1 MADNIKI
8 SELAELTSGSLGDA
22 TIFPIVD
29 GGSTRKATLLTLQ
42 SYLTDDLA
50 TDSDL
55 SSQISTVNS
64 TITGLTTTDIS
75 EGTNKYYTDAK
86 VNSIIGGINSDAIS
100 EGSTNFYYTDAKVDA
115 RINSNGAITSSVQVD
130 LTATTNYIS
139 GIKTRL
145 NTENVV
151 SSSNQISASAA
162 ASGFGTGGGGGSTP
176 SGTVS
181 SSAQTIENL
190 RGSTILSGSL
200 TSTNISDFSTAAS
213 ASAAA
218 AGFGAG
224 GGGGSTDYISNI
236 SVNNSTLTFTGA
248 GSGFDGT
255 INLAAGE
262 SDGGNLLTTNDVGNF
277 LTTVVYTDDSAS
289 FATRINSAGGGS
301 STPSGTVSS
310 SGQTIKHINTVNV
323 VSSSAQINGS
333 LIDLSSLSTDFIAEG
348 PTNKYFSSSL
358 ILPILNQLEVLSG
371 SADGFS
377 VGGTDI
383 VSSSQQVSD
392 FEFVLQNALNASA
405 STLQTNI
412 DLISSDGISANDVNI
427 FLAKQRFTDDI
438 EVTGSI
444 LLNNGAF
451 SGSGAQL
458 FGIPATAIDG
468 LSSTTQLID
477 GDNNVTV
484 DNILGVTSTIGVG
497 NFNVNLNEGSNLI
510 ISGGY
515 AIARSGSWFS
525 GSGQGL
531 TGIPGSAIE
540 GGVDGQK
547 IFSGS
552 FSASIES
559 TYDGSDFVGNLRV
572 NVPANFDS
580 TISASGLITAP
591 SIQVGTTGTPTLYS
605 ANNLNLSSSGTVV
618 VTDSPFRLNPLTAAE
633 TASVSITPG
642 DMVFSDDDGDFF
654 GYRIVNTTGSWY
666 SLTAGNVEEV
676 SWDIVVGAPPG
687 LVSSSEQIVSGGALI
702 SSSTQFLPNEAAAG
716 TVYYED
722 SSNNITGSNDFVYAG
737 DTRQLT
743 ANSIYANERITTT
756 LLKGQDDAA
765 SSITLGTG
773 SMIISSSEYV
783 NIADVLQ
790 LNVRATNPSNPPSGS
805 LMVSS
810 SGGVSIKPW
819 FWDGQVWTAL
829 Y

>member
-162 ASGFGTGGGGGSTP
+162 ASGFGTGGGGASIP
-176 SGTVS
+176 DGTVS
-181 SSAQTIENL
+181 SSVQTIEHINAI
-190 RGSTILSGSL
+190 SVLSGSI
-200 TSTNISDFSTAAS
+200 TSTDVSDFSTAAS

-277 LTTVVYTDDSAS
+277 VTTADYTDDSAS
-289 FATRINSAGGGS
+289 FDTRINSAGGGGS
-301 STPSGTVSS
+301 SIPLGTVSAS
-310 SGQTIKHINTVNV
+310 AQTITHINTVNV
-323 VSSSAQINGS
+323 VSSSQQINGS
-333 LIDLSSLSTDFIAEG
+333 LIDLSSLSTNFIAEG
-348 PTNKYFSSSL
+348 SVNKYFSSSL
-358 ILPILNQLEVLSG
+358 ILPILNNLGVLSG

-383 VSSSQQVSD
+383 ISSSQQISD
-392 FEFVLQNALNASA
+392 FEFVLQTALNASA

-412 DLISSDGISANDVNI
+412 DLISSDGLSANDINI

-477 GDNNVTV
+477 GDNNVQV
-484 DNILGVTSTIGVG
+484 DNILGITSTVGAG
-497 NFNVNLNEGSNLI
+497 NFNVNLTEGTNLI
-510 ISGGY
+510 VSGGY
-515 AIARSGSWFS
+515 AIASSGSWFS

-531 TGIPGSAIE
+531 TNIPASSID

-547 IFSGS
+547 ISSGS
-552 FSASIES
+552 FSASIEDV
-559 TYDGSDFVGNLRV
+559 TGNFRV
-572 NVPANFDS
+572 HPPALFDS

-618 VTDSPFRLNPLTAAE
+618 VTDSPFRLNPLIAAQ

-666 SLTAGNVEEV
+666 SLTAGNVEEI
-676 SWDIVVGAPPG
+676 SWDIIVGQPVG
-687 LVSSSEQIVSGGALI
+687 LISSSEQIASGGALI

-716 TVYYED
+716 TIYYED
-722 SSNNITGSNDFVYAG
+722 SFDNISGSSDFVYAG

-743 ANSIYANERITTT
+743 VNSIFANERITTT

-765 SSITLGTG
+765 SNITLGTG
-773 SMIISSSEYV
+773 SLILSSSEYV
-783 NIADVLQ
+783 NIADVLN

>member
-162 ASGFGTGGGGGSTP
+162 ASGFGTGGGGASIP
-176 SGTVS
+176 DGTVS
-181 SSAQTIENL
+181 SSVQTIEHINAI
-190 RGSTILSGSL
+190 SVLSGSI
-200 TSTNISDFSTAAS
+200 TSTDVSDFSTAAS

-277 LTTVVYTDDSAS
+277 VTTADYTDDSAS
-289 FATRINSAGGGS
+289 FDTRINSAGGGGS
-301 STPSGTVSS
+301 SIPLGTVSAS
-310 SGQTIKHINTVNV
+310 AQTITHINTVNV
-323 VSSSAQINGS
+323 VSSSQQINGS
-333 LIDLSSLSTDFIAEG
+333 LIDLSSLSTNFIAEG
-348 PTNKYFSSSL
+348 SVNKYFSSSL
-358 ILPILNQLEVLSG
+358 ILPILNNLGVLSG

-383 VSSSQQVSD
+383 ISSSQQISD
-392 FEFVLQNALNASA
+392 FEFVLQTALNASA

-412 DLISSDGISANDVNI
+412 DLISSDGLSANDINI

-477 GDNNVTV
+477 GDNNVQV
-484 DNILGVTSTIGVG
+484 DNILGITSTVGAG
-497 NFNVNLNEGSNLI
+497 NFNVNLTEGTNLI
-510 ISGGY
+510 VSGGY
-515 AIARSGSWFS
+515 AIASSGSWFS

-531 TGIPGSAIE
+531 TNIPASSID

-547 IFSGS
+547 ISSGS
-552 FSASIES
+552 FSASIEDV
-559 TYDGSDFVGNLRV
+559 TGNFRV
-572 NVPANFDS
+572 HPPALFDS

-618 VTDSPFRLNPLTAAE
+618 VTDSPFRLNPLIAAQ

-666 SLTAGNVEEV
+666 SLTAGNVEEI
-676 SWDIVVGAPPG
+676 SWDIIVGQPVG
-687 LVSSSEQIVSGGALI
+687 LISSSEQIASGGALI

-716 TVYYED
+716 TIYYED
-722 SSNNITGSNDFVYAG
+722 SFDNISGSSDFVYAG

-743 ANSIYANERITTT
+743 VNSIFANERITTT

-765 SSITLGTG
+765 SNITLGTG
-773 SMIISSSEYV
+773 SLILSSSEYV

>member
-162 ASGFGTGGGGGSTP
+162 ASGFGTGGGGASIP
-176 SGTVS
+176 DGTVS
-181 SSAQTIENL
+181 SSVQTIEHINAI
-190 RGSTILSGSL
+190 SVLSGSI
-200 TSTNISDFSTAAS
+200 TSTDVSDFSTAAS

-277 LTTVVYTDDSAS
+277 VTTADYTDDSAS
-289 FATRINSAGGGS
+289 FDTRINSAGGGGS
-301 STPSGTVSS
+301 SIPLGTVSAS
-310 SGQTIKHINTVNV
+310 AQTITHINTVNV
-323 VSSSAQINGS
+323 VSSSQQINGS
-333 LIDLSSLSTDFIAEG
+333 LIDLSSLSTNFIAEG
-348 PTNKYFSSSL
+348 SVNKYFSSSL
-358 ILPILNQLEVLSG
+358 ILPILNNLGVLSG

-383 VSSSQQVSD
+383 ISSSQQISD
-392 FEFVLQNALNASA
+392 FEFVLQTALNASA

-412 DLISSDGISANDVNI
+412 DLISSDGLSANDINI

-484 DNILGVTSTIGVG
+484 DNILGITSTVATG
-497 NFNVNLNEGSNLI
+497 NFNVNLTGGTNLI
-510 ISGGY
+510 VSGGY
-515 AIARSGSWFS
+515 AIASSGSWFS

-531 TGIPGSAIE
+531 TNIPASSID

-547 IFSGS
+547 ISSGS
-552 FSASIES
+552 FSASIEDV
-559 TYDGSDFVGNLRV
+559 TGNFRV
-572 NVPANFDS
+572 HPPALFDS

-618 VTDSPFRLNPLTAAE
+618 VTDSPFRLNPLIAAQ

-666 SLTAGNVEEV
+666 SLTAGNVEEI
-676 SWDIVVGAPPG
+676 SWDIIIGQPEG
-687 LVSSSEQIVSGGALI
+687 LISSSEQIASGGALI
-702 SSSTQFLPNEAAAG
+702 SSSTQFLPNEASAG
-716 TVYYED
+716 TIYFED
-722 SSNNITGSNDFVYAG
+722 SLDNITGSSDFVYAG

-743 ANSIYANERITTT
+743 VTSILANERLTTT
-756 LLKGQDDAA
+756 LLKGQDEAA
-765 SSITLGTG
+765 SSITLGSG

-810 SGGVSIKPW
+810 SGGASIKPW
-819 FWDGQVWTAL
+819 FWDGLQWTAL

>member
-8 SELAELTSGSLGDA
+8 SELAELTSGSLSDA
-22 TIFPIVD
+22 TIFPVVD

-162 ASGFGTGGGGGSTP
+162 ASGFGTGGGGASIP
-176 SGTVS
+176 DGTVS

-224 GGGGSTDYISNI
+224 GGGSTDYISNI
-236 SVNNSTLTFTGA
+236 SVNNSTLTFTGV

-262 SDGGNLLTTNDVGNF
+262 SDGGNLLTTSDAGNF
-277 LTTVVYTDDSAS
+277 VGTADYTDDSAS
-289 FATRINSAGGGS
+289 FATRINSAGGGGAS
-301 STPSGTVSS
+301 IPGGTVSS
-310 SGQTIKHINTVNV
+310 SIQTIKHINTVNV
-323 VSSSAQINGS
+323 VSSSAQIDGAQ
-333 LIDLSSLSTDFIAEG
+333 IDLSSLTTDDISQGF
-348 PTNKYFSSSL
+348 TNKYYSDDL
-358 ILPILNQLEVLSG
+358 VLPYLNQLEVLSG
-371 SADGFS
+371 SAAGGGFS
-377 VGGTDI
+377 VGGTGI
-383 VSSSQQVSD
+383 VSASQQISD
-392 FEFVLQNALNASA
+392 FEFVLQTALNASA

-412 DLISSDGISANDVNI
+412 DLISSDGLSANDVNV

-444 LLNNGAF
+444 LLNTGAF

-458 FGIPATAIDG
+458 FGIPAAAIDG

-477 GDNNVTV
+477 GDNNITV
-484 DNILGVTSTIGVG
+484 DNILGVTSTIGAG
-497 NFNVNLNEGSNLI
+497 NFNVNLTEGTNLI
-510 ISGGY
+510 VSGGY
-515 AIARSGSWFS
+515 AIVSSGSWFS

-531 TGIPGSAIE
+531 TDIPSAAII

-547 IFSGS
+547 ISSGS
-552 FSASIES
+552 FSASIE
-559 TYDGSDFVGNLRV
+559 DGTGNFRV
-572 NVPANFDS
+572 HPPALFDS

-618 VTDSPFRLNPLTAAE
+618 VTDSPFRLNPLIAAE
-633 TASVSITPG
+633 TASFSITPG

-666 SLTAGNVEEV
+666 SLTAGNVEEI
-676 SWDIVVGAPPG
+676 SWDIIIGQPEG
-687 LVSSSEQIVSGGALI
+687 LVSSSQQIASGGALI

-716 TVYYED
+716 TIYFED
-722 SSNNITGSNDFVYAG
+722 SFDNISGSSDFVYAS

-743 ANSIYANERITTT
+743 VTSIFANERITTT

-765 SSITLGTG
+765 SNITLGTG
-773 SMIISSSEYV
+773 SLILSSSEYV

-790 LNVRATNPSNPPSGS
+790 LNVRETNPSNPPSGS

-810 SGGVSIKPW
+810 SGGASIKPW
-819 FWDGQVWTAL
+819 FWDGLQWTAL

>member
-162 ASGFGTGGGGGSTP
+162 ASGFGTGGGGASIP
-176 SGTVS
+176 DGTVS
-181 SSAQTIENL
+181 SSVQTIEHINAI
-190 RGSTILSGSL
+190 SVLSGSI
-200 TSTNISDFSTAAS
+200 TSTDVSDFSTAAS

-277 LTTVVYTDDSAS
+277 VTTADYTDDSAS
-289 FATRINSAGGGS
+289 FDTRINSAGGGGS
-301 STPSGTVSS
+301 SIPLGTVSAS
-310 SGQTIKHINTVNV
+310 AQTITHINTVNV
-323 VSSSAQINGS
+323 VSSSQQINGS
-333 LIDLSSLSTDFIAEG
+333 LIDLSSLSTNFIAEG
-348 PTNKYFSSSL
+348 SVNKYFSSSL
-358 ILPILNQLEVLSG
+358 ILPILNNLGVLSG

-383 VSSSQQVSD
+383 ISSSQQISD
-392 FEFVLQNALNASA
+392 FEFVLQTALNASA

-412 DLISSDGISANDVNI
+412 DLISSDGLSANDINI

-484 DNILGVTSTIGVG
+484 DNILGITSTVATG
-497 NFNVNLNEGSNLI
+497 NFNVNLTGGTNLI
-510 ISGGY
+510 VSGGY
-515 AIARSGSWFS
+515 AIASSGSWFS

-531 TGIPGSAIE
+531 TNIPASSID

-547 IFSGS
+547 ISSGS
-552 FSASIES
+552 FSASIEDV
-559 TYDGSDFVGNLRV
+559 TGNFRV
-572 NVPANFDS
+572 HPPALFDS

-618 VTDSPFRLNPLTAAE
+618 VTDSPFRLNPLIAAQ

-666 SLTAGNVEEV
+666 SLTAGNVEEI
-676 SWDIVVGAPPG
+676 SWDIIVGQPVG
-687 LVSSSEQIVSGGALI
+687 LISSSEQIASGGALI

-716 TVYYED
+716 TIYYED
-722 SSNNITGSNDFVYAG
+722 SFDNISGSSDFVYAG

-743 ANSIYANERITTT
+743 VNSIFANERITTT

-765 SSITLGTG
+765 SNITLGTG
-773 SMIISSSEYV
+773 SLILSSSEYV

>member
-162 ASGFGTGGGGGSTP
+162 ASGFGTGGGGASIP
-176 SGTVS
+176 DGTVS
-181 SSAQTIENL
+181 SSVQTIEHINAI
-190 RGSTILSGSL
+190 SVLSGSI
-200 TSTNISDFSTAAS
+200 TSTDVSDFSTAAS

-277 LTTVVYTDDSAS
+277 VTTADYTDDSAS
-289 FATRINSAGGGS
+289 FDTRINSAGGGGS
-301 STPSGTVSS
+301 SIPLGTVSAS
-310 SGQTIKHINTVNV
+310 AQTITHINTVNV
-323 VSSSAQINGS
+323 VSSSQQINGS
-333 LIDLSSLSTDFIAEG
+333 LIDLSSLSTNFIAEG
-348 PTNKYFSSSL
+348 SVNKYFSSSL
-358 ILPILNQLEVLSG
+358 ILPILNNLGVLSG

-383 VSSSQQVSD
+383 ISSSQQISD
-392 FEFVLQNALNASA
+392 FEFVLQTALNASA

-412 DLISSDGISANDVNI
+412 DLISSDGISANDINI

-484 DNILGVTSTIGVG
+484 DNILGITSTVGAG
-497 NFNVNLNEGSNLI
+497 NFNVNLTEGTNLI
-510 ISGGY
+510 VSGGY
-515 AIARSGSWFS
+515 AIASSGSWFS

-531 TGIPGSAIE
+531 TNIPASSID

-547 IFSGS
+547 ISSGS
-552 FSASIES
+552 FSASIEDV
-559 TYDGSDFVGNLRV
+559 TGNFRV
-572 NVPANFDS
+572 HPPALFDS

-618 VTDSPFRLNPLTAAE
+618 VTDSPFRLNPLIAAQ

-666 SLTAGNVEEV
+666 SLTAGNVEEI
-676 SWDIVVGAPPG
+676 SWDIIVGQPVG
-687 LVSSSEQIVSGGALI
+687 LISSSEQIASGGALI

-716 TVYYED
+716 TIYYED
-722 SSNNITGSNDFVYAG
+722 SFDNISGSSDFVYAG

-743 ANSIYANERITTT
+743 VNSIFANERITTT

-765 SSITLGTG
+765 SNITLGTG
-773 SMIISSSEYV
+773 SLILSSSEYV

>member
-162 ASGFGTGGGGGSTP
+162 ASGFGTGGGGASIP
-176 SGTVS
+176 DGTVS
-181 SSAQTIENL
+181 SSVQTIEHINAI
-190 RGSTILSGSL
+190 SVLSGSI
-200 TSTNISDFSTAAS
+200 TSTDVSDFSTAAS

-277 LTTVVYTDDSAS
+277 VTTADYTDDSAS
-289 FATRINSAGGGS
+289 FDTRINSAGGGGS
-301 STPSGTVSS
+301 SIPLGTVSAS
-310 SGQTIKHINTVNV
+310 AQTITHINTVNV
-323 VSSSAQINGS
+323 VSSSQQINGS
-333 LIDLSSLSTDFIAEG
+333 LIDLSSLSTNFIAEG
-348 PTNKYFSSSL
+348 SVNKYFSSSL
-358 ILPILNQLEVLSG
+358 ILPILNNLGVLSG

-383 VSSSQQVSD
+383 ISSSQQISD
-392 FEFVLQNALNASA
+392 FEFVLQTALNASA

-412 DLISSDGISANDVNI
+412 DLISSDGLSANDINI

-484 DNILGVTSTIGVG
+484 DNILGITSTVGAG
-497 NFNVNLNEGSNLI
+497 NFNVNLTEGTNLI
-510 ISGGY
+510 VSGGY
-515 AIARSGSWFS
+515 AIASSGSWFS

-531 TGIPGSAIE
+531 TNIPASSID

-547 IFSGS
+547 ISSGS
-552 FSASIES
+552 FSASIEDV
-559 TYDGSDFVGNLRV
+559 TGNFRV
-572 NVPANFDS
+572 HPPALFDS

-618 VTDSPFRLNPLTAAE
+618 VTDSPFRLNPLIAAQ

-666 SLTAGNVEEV
+666 SLTAGNVEEI
-676 SWDIVVGAPPG
+676 SWDIIVGQPVG
-687 LVSSSEQIVSGGALI
+687 LISSSEQIASGGALI
-702 SSSTQFLPNEAAAG
+702 SSSTQFLPNEASAG
-716 TVYYED
+716 TIYFED
-722 SSNNITGSNDFVYAG
+722 SFDNISGSSDFVYAG

-743 ANSIYANERITTT
+743 VNSIFANERITTT

-765 SSITLGTG
+765 SNITLGTG
-773 SMIISSSEYV
+773 SLILSSSEYV

>member
-162 ASGFGTGGGGGSTP
+162 ASGFGTGGGGASIP
-176 SGTVS
+176 DGTVS
-181 SSAQTIENL
+181 SSVQTIEHINAI
-190 RGSTILSGSL
+190 SVLSGSI
-200 TSTNISDFSTAAS
+200 TSTDVSDFSTAAS

-277 LTTVVYTDDSAS
+277 VTTADYTDDSAS
-289 FATRINSAGGGS
+289 FDTRINSAGGGGS
-301 STPSGTVSS
+301 SIPLGTVSAS
-310 SGQTIKHINTVNV
+310 AQTITHINTVNV
-323 VSSSAQINGS
+323 VSSSQQINGS
-333 LIDLSSLSTDFIAEG
+333 LIDLSSLSTNFIAEG
-348 PTNKYFSSSL
+348 SVNKYFSSSL
-358 ILPILNQLEVLSG
+358 ILPILNNLGVLSG

-383 VSSSQQVSD
+383 ISSSQQISD
-392 FEFVLQNALNASA
+392 FEFVLQTALNASA

-412 DLISSDGISANDVNI
+412 DLISSDGLSANDINI

-484 DNILGVTSTIGVG
+484 DNILGITSTVGAG
-497 NFNVNLNEGSNLI
+497 NFNVNLTEGTNLI
-510 ISGGY
+510 VSGGY
-515 AIARSGSWFS
+515 AIASSGSWFS

-531 TGIPGSAIE
+531 TNIPASSID

-547 IFSGS
+547 ISSGS
-552 FSASIES
+552 FSASIEDV
-559 TYDGSDFVGNLRV
+559 TGNFRV
-572 NVPANFDS
+572 HPPALFDS

-618 VTDSPFRLNPLTAAE
+618 VTDSPFRLNPLIAAQ

-666 SLTAGNVEEV
+666 SLTAGNVEEI
-676 SWDIVVGAPPG
+676 SWDIIVGQPVG
-687 LVSSSEQIVSGGALI
+687 LISSSEQIASGGALI

-716 TVYYED
+716 TIYYED
-722 SSNNITGSNDFVYAG
+722 SFDNISGSSDFVYAG

-743 ANSIYANERITTT
+743 VNSIFANERITTT
-756 LLKGQDDAA
+756 LLKGQDEAA
-765 SSITLGTG
+765 SNITLGTG
-773 SMIISSSEYV
+773 SLILSSSEYV

>member
-162 ASGFGTGGGGGSTP
+162 ASGFGTGGGGASIP
-176 SGTVS
+176 DGTVS
-181 SSAQTIENL
+181 SSVQTIEHINAI
-190 RGSTILSGSL
+190 SVLSGSI
-200 TSTNISDFSTAAS
+200 TSTDVSDFSTAAS

-277 LTTVVYTDDSAS
+277 VTTADYTDDSAS
-289 FATRINSAGGGS
+289 FDTRINSAGGGGS
-301 STPSGTVSS
+301 SIPLGTVSAS
-310 SGQTIKHINTVNV
+310 AQTITHINTVNV
-323 VSSSAQINGS
+323 VSSSQQINGS
-333 LIDLSSLSTDFIAEG
+333 LIDLSSLSTNFIAEG
-348 PTNKYFSSSL
+348 SVNKYFSSSL
-358 ILPILNQLEVLSG
+358 ILPILNNLGVLSG

-383 VSSSQQVSD
+383 ISSSQQISD
-392 FEFVLQNALNASA
+392 FEFVLQTALNASA

-412 DLISSDGISANDVNI
+412 DLISSDGLSANDINI

-484 DNILGVTSTIGVG
+484 DNILGITSTVGAG
-497 NFNVNLNEGSNLI
+497 NFNVNLTEGTNLI
-510 ISGGY
+510 VSGGY
-515 AIARSGSWFS
+515 AIASSGSWFS

-531 TGIPGSAIE
+531 TNIPASSID

-547 IFSGS
+547 ISSGS
-552 FSASIES
+552 FSASIEDV
-559 TYDGSDFVGNLRV
+559 TGNFRV
-572 NVPANFDS
+572 HPPALFDS

-618 VTDSPFRLNPLTAAE
+618 VTDSPFRLNPLIAAQ

-666 SLTAGNVEEV
+666 SLTAGNVEEI
-676 SWDIVVGAPPG
+676 SWDIIVGQPVG
-687 LVSSSEQIVSGGALI
+687 LISSSEQIASGGALI

-716 TVYYED
+716 TIYYED
-722 SSNNITGSNDFVYAG
+722 SFDNISGSSDFVYAG

-743 ANSIYANERITTT
+743 VNSIFANERITTT

-765 SSITLGTG
+765 SNITLGTG
-773 SMIISSSEYV
+773 SLILSSSEYV

>member
-162 ASGFGTGGGGGSTP
+162 ASGFGTGGGGASIP
-176 SGTVS
+176 DGTVS
-181 SSAQTIENL
+181 SSVQTIEHINAI
-190 RGSTILSGSL
+190 SVLSGSI
-200 TSTNISDFSTAAS
+200 TSTDVSDFSTAAS

-277 LTTVVYTDDSAS
+277 VTTADYTDDSAS
-289 FATRINSAGGGS
+289 FDTRINSAGGGGS
-301 STPSGTVSS
+301 SIPLGTVSAS
-310 SGQTIKHINTVNV
+310 AQTITHINTVNV
-323 VSSSAQINGS
+323 VSSSQQINGS
-333 LIDLSSLSTDFIAEG
+333 LIDLSSLSTNFIAEG
-348 PTNKYFSSSL
+348 SVNKYFSSSL
-358 ILPILNQLEVLSG
+358 ILPILNNLGVLSG

-383 VSSSQQVSD
+383 ISSSQQISD
-392 FEFVLQNALNASA
+392 FEFVLQTALNASA

-477 GDNNVTV
+477 GDNNVQV
-484 DNILGVTSTIGVG
+484 DNILGITSTVGAG
-497 NFNVNLNEGSNLI
+497 NFNVNLTEGTNLI
-510 ISGGY
+510 VSGGY
-515 AIARSGSWFS
+515 AIASSGSWFS

-531 TGIPGSAIE
+531 TNIPASSID

-547 IFSGS
+547 ISSGS
-552 FSASIES
+552 FSASIEDV
-559 TYDGSDFVGNLRV
+559 TGNFRV
-572 NVPANFDS
+572 HPPALFDS

-618 VTDSPFRLNPLTAAE
+618 VTDSPFRLNPLIAAQ

-666 SLTAGNVEEV
+666 SLTAGNVEEI
-676 SWDIVVGAPPG
+676 SWDIIVGQPVG
-687 LVSSSEQIVSGGALI
+687 LISSSEQIASGGALI

-716 TVYYED
+716 TIYYED
-722 SSNNITGSNDFVYAG
+722 SFDNISGSSDFVYAG

-743 ANSIYANERITTT
+743 VNSIFANERITTT

-765 SSITLGTG
+765 SNITLGTG
-773 SMIISSSEYV
+773 SLILSSSEYV
-783 NIADVLQ
+783 NIADVLN